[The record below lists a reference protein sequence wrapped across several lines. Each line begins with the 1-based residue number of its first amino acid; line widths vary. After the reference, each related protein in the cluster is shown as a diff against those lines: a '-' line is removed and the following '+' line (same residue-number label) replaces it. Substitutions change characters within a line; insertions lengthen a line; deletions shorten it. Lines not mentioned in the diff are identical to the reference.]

1 MTQATGAEIRPSIG
15 AGRLAHR
22 LSRARHLASDAGLD
36 ALLVGVGADLLYLAG
51 YGALPMER
59 LTMLVVPAVGRPS
72 LVVPRLE
79 AMAARVTAVAE
90 AGTVAVVPWD
100 ETDDPFAIVR
110 VAVERDARAAGRDL
124 SGVLAVSDRLWATFL
139 LRLQVELPGARFE
152 LLSTVLR
159 AERVVKDPDE
169 VELLRAAARAADR
182 VIETVAHGRLIGRT
196 ELDVS
201 REIRDRLLAEG
212 HEVASFAI
220 VGSGPNSA
228 SPHHHPTDRV
238 IRAGEPIVLD
248 IGGTISGYGSDI
260 TRTVWVNGG
269 DPAKGPDHDFLT
281 LYGVL
286 RAAQAEA
293 THAVR
298 PGVPAERVDAVAR
311 EIIGAAGF
319 ADRFIHRTGH
329 GIGLEEH
336 EDPYI
341 VAGNDEPLRA
351 GMAFSVEPGIYIEGR
366 YGARIEDIL
375 VCGEAGPMVLNAV
388 TRDLLVVHG

>member
-1 MTQATGAEIRPSIG
+1 MTQATGQDARPSIRG
-15 AGRLAHR
+15 GRLAHR
-22 LSRARHLASDAGLD
+22 LSRARHLAADAGLD

-51 YGALPMER
+51 YVALPLER

-79 AMAARVTAVAE
+79 AMPARATAVAE
-90 AGTVAVVPWD
+90 AGTVAIVAWD

-110 VAVERDARAAGRDL
+110 VAIERDARAAGREL
-124 SGVLAVSDRLWATFL
+124 SGAVAVSDRLWATFL
-139 LRLQVELPGARFE
+139 LRLQAELPGTGFRP
-152 LLSTVLR
+152 LSEVLR

-169 VELLRAAARAADR
+169 VELLRTAARAADR

-212 HEVASFAI
+212 HESASFAI

-228 SPHHHPTDRV
+228 SPHHQPSDRA

-248 IGGTISGYGSDI
+248 IGGTVAGYGSDI
-260 TRTVWVNGG
+260 TRTVWVTGG

-319 ADRFIHRTGH
+319 ADRYIHRTGH

-336 EDPYI
+336 EDPYL

-351 GMAFSVEPGIYIEGR
+351 GMAFSVEPGIYLEGR
-366 YGARIEDIL
+366 YGARIEDII
-375 VCGEAGPMVLNAV
+375 VCGETGSIVLNTV
-388 TRDLLVVHG
+388 TRDLLVVSG